1 MEIIPICRDDLV
13 CLTAKQARGFSNI
26 WLVPPDIL
34 LVKVTYPTLF
44 SPLTL
49 CSRVGNSLHLIDPST
64 LSVAEVTAPVY
75 WRNSFESLAT
85 ISELVE
91 FTVLDIE
98 SSGVS
103 KGKLLLADAQ
113 VAPANAFRSGGP
125 SHEMEIDGIGG
136 TDAIYHTRTHLGAI
150 LRPGDTALG
159 YFLTRNNFNSDAY
172 DELDP
177 GRIPDVI
184 LVKKTYPRRRKGR
197 SRHWKLKSI
206 AKEAEEAEEG
216 AKGTGRGAIGR
227 RGGLDQSRAE
237 ADYEIFLQE
246 LEEDA
251 ELRGTVNL
259 YKANKEDDSARR
271 ERKGM
276 AMDSTPTVVATGDD
290 ESGID
295 EDDGFPEIKVDELL
309 DELDQLAITDQGD
322 TEIT

>member
-1 MEIIPICRDDLV
+1 MEILPICRDDLL
-13 CLTAKQARGFSNI
+13 CLTAKQARSFSNI
-26 WLVPPDIL
+26 WLVPVVL
-34 LVKVTYPTLF
+34 LVKGTYPASF

-64 LSVAEVTAPVY
+64 LSVAEVTAPIY
-75 WRNSFESLAT
+75 WRNAFESLAT
-85 ISELVE
+85 VSELVE

-125 SHEMEIDGIGG
+125 SNEMDIDDVGG
-136 TDAIYHTRTHLGAI
+136 TDAIYHTRTHLGSI
-150 LRPGDTALG
+150 LQPGDTALG
-159 YFLTRNNFNSDAY
+159 YFLSRSNFNSDAY

-184 LVKKTYPRRRKGR
+184 LVKKTYPRRRRKGR
-197 SRHWKLKSI
+197 SRNWKLKSI
-206 AKEAEEAEEG
+206 AKDSEEVEEG

-227 RGGLDQSRAE
+227 RGGLDQSRVE
-237 ADYEIFLQE
+237 ADYEMFLQE

-259 YKANKEDDSARR
+259 YRANKENGSAGR
-271 ERKGM
+271 EGRGM
-276 AMDSTPTVVATGDD
+276 AMDITPAASADDD
-290 ESGID
+290 ESAIN
-295 EDDGFPEIKVDELL
+295 EDDGFPEIKIDELL
-309 DELDQLAITDQGD
+309 DELEELAITDQGD
-322 TEIT
+322 TENT